1 MKILALI
8 PAYNA
13 AERVGSVIQGITR
26 YMSEIVVIDDGSN
39 DGTGQMAARNNAI
52 VLSHP
57 CNRGKG
63 AALKTGFAYAMG
75 HIYDAVIT
83 LDADG
88 QHNPE
93 YIPSFVKAFVEIG
106 ADLIIGSRIDD
117 KADMPWE
124 RRFSNWTTSHL
135 LSSLLKF
142 RIEDSQCGYR
152 LYSRKAMGL
161 PGLKS
166 DRFEFETEA
175 IIAAVRSGLNIRFL
189 PVRVDYGPNFPT
201 HMNPLFDTLRWCR
214 MLLEAI

>member
-26 YMSEIVVIDDGSN
+26 YTSEIVVIDDGSN
-39 DGTGQMAARNNAI
+39 DGTGQIAARNNAI
-52 VLSHP
+52 VFTHP
-57 CNRGKG
+57 YNRGKG
-63 AALKTGFAYAMG
+63 AALKTGFAYAIG
-75 HIYDAVIT
+75 HLYDAVIT

-88 QHNPE
+88 QHNPV
-93 YIPSFVKAFVEIG
+93 YIPSFVNAYAG
-106 ADLIIGSRIDD
+106 SGGDLIIGSRIHDI
-117 KADMPWE
+117 ADMPWN
-124 RRFSNWTTSHL
+124 RRLSNSITSHL
-135 LSSLLKF
+135 LSSLLKI

-161 PGLKS
+161 PDLKS

-175 IIAAVRSGLNIRFL
+175 IIAAVRCGLSIRFL

-201 HMNPLFDTLRWCR
+201 HMNPLYDTLRWCR
-214 MLLEAI
+214 MVLETI

>member
-13 AERVGSVIQGITR
+13 AERIGSVIQGITR
-26 YMSEIVVIDDGSN
+26 YLSDFAVIDDGSD
-39 DGTGQMAARNNAI
+39 DGTGEVASRNNAI
-52 VLSHP
+52 VLSHSH
-57 CNRGKG
+57 NKGKG
-63 AALKTGFAYAMG
+63 AALKTGFAYAVG
-75 HIYDAVIT
+75 HFYDAVIT

-93 YIPSFVKAFVEIG
+93 YIPSFVKEYAVSG
-106 ADLIIGSRIDD
+106 ADLIIGSRIHDV
-117 KADMPWE
+117 ADMPWD
-124 RRFSNWTTSHL
+124 RRLSNSITSHL
-135 LSSLLKF
+135 LSSLLRT
-142 RIEDSQCGYR
+142 RIEDSQCGFR

-161 PGLKS
+161 PKLKS

-175 IIAAVRSGLNIRFL
+175 IIAAVRCGLNMRFV

-214 MLLEAI
+214 MVLKAI